1 MSTFLFFAVLGFGLQ
16 MRNALEQRKRI
27 QFLAHFLNNYRI
39 ESLMQTLTD
48 GYLRA
53 MGEGDA
59 DRRQAVWNMLAQT
72 EQVLIEQVQGLVADM
87 KPANPADCRAST
99 LPVGLPMAVH
109 WLPGA
114 AFDVRKVLKVHAQG
128 IGDVIANVPGL
139 SQRDRAFRLC
149 AELLLMQ
156 HSCHWFCKSKMVA
169 SARMVA
175 RHQTRYAQLLTAV
188 SPQTRQAYGRL
199 MGTGPAGN

>member
-1 MSTFLFFAVLGFGLQ
+1 MSVFIFFAFLGFGLQ

-27 QFLAHFLNNYRI
+27 RFLAHFLKNYRI

-59 DRRQAVWNMLAQT
+59 DRRQGIWNMLSQT
-72 EQVLIEQVQGLVADM
+72 EQLLGEQVQRLVTDM
-87 KPANPADCRAST
+87 APANPANCRAST

-109 WLPGA
+109 WLPA
-114 AFDVRKVLKVHAQG
+114 ATFDVREVLKVHAQG
-128 IGDVIANVPGL
+128 IGEVITNASGL
-139 SQRDRAFRLC
+139 SQRDRAFQLC

-175 RHQTRYAQLLTAV
+175 RHQTRYAQLLASV
-188 SPQTRQAYGRL
+188 SPQTRRAYGRL
-199 MGTGPAGN
+199 MGAGPGSD